1 MEGTLSPLK
10 GSEAAPEGPGRLRSA
25 SRHNF
30 VLGVLNGIF
39 FNIASSLIS
48 TSLVLPG
55 LIRSLGGGN
64 LLVGILP
71 TIEQGGWLLPQLLVG
86 ARLQGWP
93 RKMPLYR
100 STALLRALFFA
111 GFSLAVALAGR
122 LPPRW
127 VLGAFF
133 AFYTLYN
140 LGAGVA
146 GIPFQEVVAKT
157 VPPERR
163 GTFFGLRLFGG
174 GAVTFLG
181 VSWVVRTV
189 LSEGSRWAF
198 PQNYAFLFGLAF
210 CFALGGL
217 GTFSAIAEPP
227 STELGEEGSL
237 GMQLRRVP
245 VIYREHRAV
254 RRFLFY
260 KVFSRL
266 AQLADPFYI
275 VYAVEVLGAPS
286 AVIGEY
292 MAVVS
297 GVQLL
302 SYLLWSRLSDRRG
315 NRLLLRWGS
324 GLAML
329 APPLSLVL
337 PLLGRALGL
346 PPHGRAYLFAPVF
359 VLSAL
364 GNAALNIAL
373 GGYILE
379 ILPERERPAGLGLVN
394 TATGVVSL
402 LMILGG
408 GLADLV
414 GYPPLFAVAAL
425 TSTTAFAL
433 SLPLVEP
440 RPVQGNRRYA

>member
-1 MEGTLSPLK
+1 MV
-10 GSEAAPEGPGRLRSA
+10 
-25 SRHNF
+25 SRRNF
-30 VLGVLNGIF
+30 ALGVLNGIL

-48 TSLVLPG
+48 TGLVLPG
-55 LIRSLGGGN
+55 LIRALGGGN

-86 ARLQGWP
+86 ARLQSWP
-93 RKMPLYR
+93 RKLPLYR
-100 STALLRALFFA
+100 WTAILRVVFFA
-111 GFSLAVALAGR
+111 GFSAAVALAGR
-122 LPPRW
+122 FPPGW
-127 VLGAFF
+127 VLAAFF
-133 AFYTLYN
+133 ACYTLYN

-174 GAVTFLG
+174 GAVTLLG

-198 PQNYAFLFGLAF
+198 PENYALLFGLAF

-217 GTFSAIAEPP
+217 GTFSAIAEPA
-227 STELGEEGSL
+227 SGETGEAGSFA
-237 GMQLRRVP
+237 MQLRRVP
-245 VIYREHRAV
+245 AIFREQGAL

-260 KVFSRL
+260 KVFARL

-275 VYAVEVLGAPS
+275 VYAVEELGAPS

-302 SYLLWSRLSDRRG
+302 SYLVWSRLSDRRG

-329 APPLSLVL
+329 APPLSLLL
-337 PLLGRALGL
+337 PPLGRALGL
-346 PPHGRAYLFAPVF
+346 TAHALAYFFAPVF
-359 VLSAL
+359 VLSAV

-373 GGYILE
+373 GAYILE

-394 TATGVVSL
+394 TATGFASL

-408 GLADLV
+408 GLADLM
-414 GYPPLFAVAAL
+414 GYVPLFFLAVL
-425 TSTTAFAL
+425 TSATAFVL

-440 RPVQGNRRYA
+440 RPGPAYRRRERRG